1 MIDMNVQKSLGD
13 FQISAKIGLE
23 SDGVIALF
31 GRSGS
36 GKTSLVNMIAG
47 LTTPDSG
54 TISIAGKT
62 LFDSSRGINVP
73 PEQRSLGYVFQED
86 RLFPH
91 MSVASNLSYG
101 MPKGMRTQRRRSAG
115 RRMGPLRMLHCCSR
129 LCPLLSS
136 NVLCN
141 HGGCC
146 ACAWMHVCHRT
157 LRVRG
162 LCATCEYR
170 RDQERNAKRL
180 RVPADSVA

>member
-1 MIDMNVQKSLGD
+1 MIDINVQKCFGD

-73 PEQRSLGYVFQED
+73 PEQMIVFQED

-101 MPKGMRTQRRRSAG
+101 VRKA
-115 RRMGPLRMLHCCSR
+115 LR
-129 LCPLLSS
+129 
-136 NVLCN
+136 
-141 HGGCC
+141 
-146 ACAWMHVCHRT
+146 
-157 LRVRG
+157 
-162 LCATCEYR
+162 
-170 RDQERNAKRL
+170 K
-180 RVPADSVA
+180 